1 MATRTQQGASNL
13 QSNVRSGSGVGSN
26 RGDGTVF
33 RSTGEFALWVMVVTL
48 ILFCLMILGIICVH
62 LEKQS
67 TKTERQLQRS
77 EAILNRLEEKDKKN
91 AKHHNFDGS
100 DADGV

>member
-1 MATRTQQGASNL
+1 MATRAQQGTANL
-13 QSNVRSGSGVGSN
+13 QNNVRGGSN
-26 RGDGTVF
+26 SGNSRSDGTVF

-48 ILFCLMILGIICVH
+48 ILLCLMILGIICVH